1 MKRIAEF
8 FAKIF
13 EILQEHLPE
22 SELLELKGEFEEIRE
37 KERNGYRERVAKHR
51 LKKCNGYENGNGY
64 GNGYISE
71 TCENGSK
78 TQISAENSAIST
90 LKGGRGGFLINTCTS
105 NPNSTVT
112 STISTKEKNKIK
124 KEKCNGYSEELLKNF
139 EAFWQAYP
147 RCKRKTDKKGALK
160 KFTQA
165 FKADKSLTF
174 EKVMKGL
181 EFWKNDSSWL
191 KFPVEDFIPAPEV
204 WLNKCRWE
212 ALQNAPQPSEPARTI
227 YAVPP
232 AEEKRETISREEFV
246 AILRGK
252 NNGSR
257 TAIQ

>member
-1 MKRIAEF
+1 MSTAEWMQNHRK
-8 FAKIF
+8 KIPVMVNGKTF
-13 EILQEHLPE
+13 TITGNELFKVNKILFRMNKAEIE
-22 SELLELKGEFEEIRE
+22 SLFKVNNTLFIV
-37 KERNGYRERVAKHR
+37 NT
-51 LKKCNGYENGNGY
+51 
-64 GNGYISE
+64 E

-90 LKGGRGGFLINTCTS
+90 LKGGRGGFLINSSTS

-112 STISTKEKNKIK
+112 STINIKEKNIK
-124 KEKCNGYSEELLKNF
+124 KRKDFCENHSEEILKNF

-174 EKVMKGL
+174 EKVMRGL
-181 EFWKNDSSWL
+181 EFWKNDNSWL

-212 ALQNAPQPSEPARTI
+212 ASQNVPQPSEPARTI

-246 AILRGK
+246 AILRGR